1 MYRIYGQIILCLA
14 QLVTLFTLI
23 PVSLADS
30 SFGGH
35 VKYFYTYS
43 DFSDNSVYS
52 AVADPYRE
60 SLGNVR
66 LKLESSH
73 GSWDGQL
80 HYVLNG
86 LYSQD
91 LANCAIR
98 SGLAGRNCSTLASD
112 QSQLFDLSSVIS
124 DSDDSVLYH
133 RIDRL
138 VLVYSTKKLV
148 TRAGRQAISWG
159 NGMVYNPLDLFNP
172 FPPDAIDTE
181 YKSGE
186 DMLYLQR
193 LFNTGSD
200 LQALYIPRRDPAT
213 GDVTSRQSAL
223 AGKYHWLGTSYELD
237 VLAASNYG
245 DTVAGAAYTGEWNE
259 NVVNASATLT
269 RAEGESY
276 WSVSANYN
284 FSTILKG
291 KNLTGFV
298 ELYYSGFGLSGK
310 RHAVEDVVDQQALF
324 TRLLRGEL
332 FTIGKY
338 YMATS
343 ALLEMT
349 PLLNLNPIL
358 FVNLGDGSAL
368 LQFIG
373 TYNLRQNFDFL
384 AGFNLPMGAE
394 GTEFGGLEAS
404 ADDGKLLSPANTL
417 FARLAWY
424 F

>member
-1 MYRIYGQIILCLA
+1 MYYKYGQIIRSIA
-14 QLVTLFTLI
+14 QSVTLFALI
-23 PVSLADS
+23 PACFAET

-43 DFSDNSVYS
+43 DFPDSSVYS
-52 AVADPYRE
+52 ASADPYRE

-66 LKLESSH
+66 LKAESKSAN
-73 GSWDGQL
+73 WDGQL

-91 LANCAIR
+91 LANCVFR
-98 SGLAGRNCSTLASD
+98 SGLSGRGCSSLASD

-124 DSDDSVLYH
+124 DSDDSVLFH

-138 VLVYSTKKLV
+138 VLVYSTEKLV

-193 LFNTGSD
+193 LFGNGSD
-200 LQALYIPRRDPAT
+200 LQALYIPRRDPVS
-213 GDVTSRQSAL
+213 GEVTSTQSAM
-223 AGKYHWLGTSYELD
+223 AGKYHWLGSSYEID

-259 NVVNASATLT
+259 NVVNASATVT
-269 RAEGESY
+269 HAEGENY
-276 WSVSANYN
+276 WSVATNYN
-284 FSTILKG
+284 YSTILKG
-291 KNLTGFV
+291 KNLTGFI
-298 ELYYSGFGLSGK
+298 ELFYNGFGLSGK
-310 RHAVEDVVDQQALF
+310 RHSIEDVIDQQALF
-324 TRLLRGEL
+324 SRLLRGEL

-338 YMATS
+338 YLATS

-349 PLLNLNPIL
+349 PLLNLNPIF

-373 TYNLRQNFDFL
+373 TYSLRQNFDLL
-384 AGFNLPMGAE
+384 AGFNLPMGAD

-404 ADDGKLLSPANTL
+404 SDNENFLSPANTL